1 MSTRDERIA
10 LNNASGPENSGL
22 TPEPHPAPAWPD
34 LGPHDEAARAA
45 VAGIAALLGRPIPE
59 KETEPRT
66 ASEWLARTWKV
77 NEAVLETVSR
87 PVSPVLHLLYG
98 FVLGRWIAAHADEVT
113 QRGPERR
120 APQMARLDLG
130 SGTGVT
136 VPTAGTVLFP
146 AGTRDEQPVAIETG
160 YQFGDPFLTAHA
172 MPGHRDVAERAL
184 DALSADLAADHPYRG
199 RTLQAAAPGRLT
211 IKPVTPT
218 PQGRADLVL
227 PREVWHEVDL
237 FCAGVTTRRDTL
249 RALGHSTSRGLLL
262 AGPPGVGKTK
272 LARVIATELKGTLTV
287 VLVTADVL
295 RTWMTELYEEV
306 RTLGPCLVV
315 LEEIDSVGGKDSR
328 GSTSFGEFLD
338 ALDGA
343 RTTDDVLTVATTN
356 DPGSLDPAVKRP
368 GRFDT
373 ILEVPPPDAEGRKA
387 ILDLYLPPRAGVD
400 TGLVSSFLDGATG
413 ADLRE
418 VARRSLLEH
427 GADEL
432 TTDQVLDIATSG
444 RWKPAPVAGN
454 YL

>member
-1 MSTRDERIA
+1 MTAHDERNT
-10 LNNASGPENSGL
+10 LHES
-22 TPEPHPAPAWPD
+22 THDTAPAAPDGSVWPD
-34 LGPHDEAARAA
+34 LGQHDDAARAA

-59 KETEPRT
+59 RTTEPRN
-66 ASEWLARTWKV
+66 ASEWLARTWDV
-77 NEAVLETVSR
+77 HEGSLETVSR

-98 FVLGRWIAAHADEVT
+98 FVLGRWIARHADDVT
-113 QRGPERR
+113 QRGPDRR
-120 APQMARLDLG
+120 APQMSRLDLG
-130 SGTGVT
+130 AGIGVT
-136 VPTAGTVLFP
+136 VPTAATVLFP
-146 AGTRDEQPVAIETG
+146 AGTRDEHPVAVETG
-160 YQFGDPFLTAHA
+160 YQYGDPFLTAHA
-172 MPGHRDVAERAL
+172 LPGHRDVAERAL
-184 DALSADLAADHPYRG
+184 DALSDDLAADHPYRG
-199 RTLQAAAPGRLT
+199 RTLQANGSGRLT

-227 PREVWHEVDL
+227 PDDIWHEIGL
-237 FCAGVTTRRDTL
+237 FCAGVTTRRDAL

-272 LARVIATELKGTLTV
+272 LARVLATELVGTVTV

-315 LEEIDSVGGKDSR
+315 LEEIDSVGSKESR

-343 RTTDDVLTVATTN
+343 RATDDVLTVATTN
-356 DPGSLDPAVKRP
+356 DPGALDPAVKRP

-373 ILEVPPPDAEGRKA
+373 VLEVPPPDAAGREA
-387 ILDLYLPPRAGVD
+387 ILRLYLPSGADVDAG
-400 TGLVSSFLDGATG
+400 LIASFLDGATG

-418 VARRSLLEH
+418 VARRALLEH
-427 GADEL
+427 GADGL
-432 TTDQVLDIATSG
+432 STDRVLDIATSG
-444 RWKPAPVAGN
+444 RWKPAVVVGN

>member
-1 MSTRDERIA
+1 MSTRDERIT
-10 LNNASGPENSGL
+10 LNG
-22 TPEPHPAPAWPD
+22 TPGDHRPSAEHRAPAWPD

-45 VAGIAALLGRPIPE
+45 VAGIAALLGHPIPE

-66 ASEWLARTWKV
+66 ASEWLARTWEV
-77 NEAVLETVSR
+77 SEAALETVSR

-98 FVLGRWIAAHADEVT
+98 FVLGRWITAHADAVT

-136 VPTAGTVLFP
+136 VPTAATVLFP
-146 AGTRDEQPVAIETG
+146 KGTRDAAQPVAIETG
-160 YQFGDPFLTAHA
+160 YQFGDPYLTAHA
-172 MPGHRDVAERAL
+172 MPGQREVAERAL

-199 RTLQAAAPGRLT
+199 RTLQANAPGRLT

-237 FCAGVTTRRDTL
+237 FCAGVTTRRATL

-272 LARVIATELKGTLTV
+272 LARVIATELAGTLTV

-328 GSTSFGEFLD
+328 GTTSFGEFLD

-356 DPGSLDPAVKRP
+356 DPGALDPAVKRP

-373 ILEVPPPDAEGRKA
+373 ILEVPPPDAEGRQA
-387 ILDLYLPPRAGVD
+387 ILDLYLPLDAGVD
-400 TGLVSSFLDGATG
+400 TCLISSFLDGATG

-427 GADEL
+427 GADL

>member
-1 MSTRDERIA
+1 MTTRDERNT
-10 LNNASGPENSGL
+10 LND
-22 TPEPHPAPAWPD
+22 TPPADPSAEPTWPD
-34 LGPHDEAARAA
+34 LGPHDDAARAA
-45 VAGIAALLGRPIPE
+45 VAGIASLLGRPLPE
-59 KETEPRT
+59 KRNEPRT
-66 ASEWLARTWKV
+66 APEWLAATWDV
-77 NEAVLETVSR
+77 NEATLETVSR

-98 FVLGRWIAAHADEVT
+98 YVLSRWIAEHADDVT

-120 APQMARLDLG
+120 APQLARLDLG

-136 VPTAGTVLFP
+136 VPAAATILFA
-146 AGTRDEQPVAIETG
+146 AGTRDEHPVAIETG

-172 MPGHRDVAERAL
+172 MPGHREVAERAL

-199 RTLQAAAPGRLT
+199 RTLQAAATRGLS

-218 PQGRADLVL
+218 PQRRGDLIL
-227 PREVWHEVDL
+227 PPEVWHEVGL
-237 FCAGVTTRRDTL
+237 FCAGVTTRRETL
-249 RALGHSTSRGLLL
+249 RALGHSTSRGMLL

-272 LARVIATELKGTLTV
+272 LARVIATELAGTVTV

-356 DPGSLDPAVKRP
+356 DPGALDPAVKRP

-373 ILEVPPPDAEGRKA
+373 ILEIPPPDAAGRRE
-387 ILDLYLPPRAGVD
+387 ILGLYLPADARVD
-400 TGLVSSFLDGATG
+400 VGLVASFLDGTTG

-418 VARRSLLEH
+418 VARRALLEH
-427 GADEL
+427 GADGL
-432 TTDQVLDIATSG
+432 TTDRVLDIATSG

>member
-1 MSTRDERIA
+1 MTSRDERNP
-10 LNNASGPENSGL
+10 LRENPGDTEPTAS
-22 TPEPHPAPAWPD
+22 AWPD
-34 LGPHDEAARAA
+34 LGQYDDAARAA
-45 VAGIAALLGRPIPE
+45 VTGIAALLGHPIPE
-59 KETEPRT
+59 KKAEPRS
-66 ASEWLARTWKV
+66 ASEWLARTWNV
-77 NEAVLETVSR
+77 NESTLETVSR

-98 FVLGRWIAAHADEVT
+98 FVLGRWITEHAEDVT
-113 QRGPERR
+113 QRGPDRR
-120 APQMARLDLG
+120 APQMSRLDLG

-136 VPTAGTVLFP
+136 VPTAATVLFP
-146 AGTRDEQPVAIETG
+146 AGTRDAEPVAIETG

-172 MPGHRDVAERAL
+172 LPGHREVAERSL
-184 DALSADLAADHPYRG
+184 DALSADLCADHPYRG
-199 RTLQAAAPGRLT
+199 RTLQASAPGRLMV
-211 IKPVTPT
+211 KPVTPT
-218 PQGRADLVL
+218 RQERSDLIL
-227 PREVWHEVDL
+227 PDTVWRETDL

-272 LARVIATELKGTLTV
+272 LARVLATELAGTVTV

-328 GSTSFGEFLD
+328 GTTSFGEFLD

-356 DPGSLDPAVKRP
+356 DPAALDPAVRRP

-373 ILEVPPPDAEGRKA
+373 ILEVPPPDATGREA
-387 ILDLYLPPRAGVD
+387 ILRLYLPADAGVD
-400 TGLVSSFLDGATG
+400 VGLVASFLDGATG

-427 GADEL
+427 GSDGL
-432 TTDQVLDIATSG
+432 TTDRVLDIATSG